1 MKIYICLFCIVFMLA
16 ASHLTSAQSFTT
28 PLRLEIGTNKTTNL
42 IFPSPISSVDRGSA
56 SVLAQKAAGA
66 QHILQIKASS
76 KGFSETNLTVITTNG
91 NLYSF
96 MLNYA
101 DTPAHLNVYIP
112 DSIAAA
118 PNAWETLSQK
128 IRQEK
133 NTIRYLRYQDASI
146 SVIVE
151 GFYIMDSWLFCKIK
165 LKNYTSIHC
174 DIDQYRFYVKDRYE
188 PVGYRVEA
196 QAIEPIYISGD
207 RTQIKANSAQTMIL
221 VLPKISIPDQKYLLL
236 QVSEKEGGYCRK
248 IHIRSRYIAHAKSL

>member
-1 MKIYICLFCIVFMLA
+1 
-16 ASHLTSAQSFTT
+16 
-28 PLRLEIGTNKTTNL
+28 
-42 IFPSPISSVDRGSA
+42 
-56 SVLAQKAAGA
+56 
-66 QHILQIKASS
+66 KASS

-151 GFYIMDSWLFCKIK
+151 GFYIMDSWLF
-165 LKNYTSIHC
+165 
-174 DIDQYRFYVKDRYE
+174 
-188 PVGYRVEA
+188 
-196 QAIEPIYISGD
+196 
-207 RTQIKANSAQTMIL
+207 
-221 VLPKISIPDQKYLLL
+221 
-236 QVSEKEGGYCRK
+236 
-248 IHIRSRYIAHAKSL
+248 